1 MCVILHKVVLQLN
14 NQNYIVMKIKADL
27 AYAELKLRVQY
38 KMVSFTDEPYQN
50 FQLLDR
56 EMNTV
61 NLAKCSLNDLEVE
74 TRGSSAYL
82 AYLLQTNQKVPFGVC
97 PKVKMWFNQ
106 AGFISVTPPRYGAS
120 TSGNVTLPSACW

>member
-1 MCVILHKVVLQLN
+1 
-14 NQNYIVMKIKADL
+14 MKIKADL

-106 AGFISVTPPRYGAS
+106 AGCQSRCLHEGAQIPVRCYGSLDRCSIPA
-120 TSGNVTLPSACW
+120 NKPK